1 MENRGVMGTLE
12 YTNVSHD
19 LNLRGFHIRSVERT
33 GFRLFA
39 EVNFEILSVF
49 VAISTRP
56 QILHSAKVLSL
67 SVVEHRDFYVIQ
79 IHLRDE

>member
-1 MENRGVMGTLE
+1 MENRGVTGTLE
-12 YTNVSHD
+12 YTNVCHD
-19 LNLRGFHIRSVERT
+19 RYLRGFHIRSVERT

-56 QILHSAKVLSL
+56 QIPHSANVLSPF
-67 SVVEHRDFYVIQ
+67 VVERRYFYVTQ
-79 IHLRDE
+79 ICLGDE

>member
-1 MENRGVMGTLE
+1 MENRGVTDTLE
-12 YTNVSHD
+12 YTIVSHD
-19 LNLRGFHIRSVERT
+19 RNLRGFHIRSVERI

-56 QILHSAKVLSL
+56 QIPHSAKVLSP
-67 SVVEHRDFYVIQ
+67 SVVERNDYYVTQ
-79 IHLRDE
+79 IRLGDE